1 MKLGDI
7 KLFIRGIEE
16 RVYKDRWSFD
26 AAIGYAKHKC
36 LFVRNKMISA

>member
-36 LFVRNKMISA
+36 LFMRNKMIRA